1 MLRALAN
8 PARLQLL
15 NLLVRCPACV
25 YELVTLTGYRQ
36 PYVSQQL
43 AVLRRAGL
51 VLAEQNRPY
60 VRYHVA
66 CPELPV
72 LLEVASQLPVPEQ
85 FASCDEKLADS

>member
-1 MLRALAN
+1 MTAKSQDERYQAQADMLRALGN
-8 PARLQLL
+8 PARLRLL

-25 YELVTLTGYRQ
+25 YELVALTGYRQ

-51 VLAEQNRPY
+51 VLAEQNGPR
-60 VRYHVA
+60 VRYNLA

-72 LLEVASQLPVPEQ
+72 LLVGQLT
-85 FASCDEKLADS
+85 